1 MYPRGSPEGRAQIK
15 AELIAQLMKINPR
28 AGEQLTDAFAE
39 QILQGTLPPMTQEAV
54 MPHLLSTIP
63 NLSEKYWAYDNTD
76 PDTGRR

>member
-39 QILQGTLPPMTQEAV
+39 QILQRAHCHQ
-54 MPHLLSTIP
+54 
-63 NLSEKYWAYDNTD
+63 
-76 PDTGRR
+76 